1 MKHEEQ
7 HNDIRERLKKLPKLK
22 ARDGFENELL
32 RRINLI
38 ETPSSKESASK
49 KGLWEI
55 LFGKRSLVWTI
66 PATAT
71 AVIGVVVLAVYFNL
85 FRTDD
90 KVQFSSQQTVD
101 SQKTKLA
108 EDSPRSETTTKSSIP
123 GKDIANDLEI
133 GKTPAPEN
141 RNEINK
147 GFTENYITRNPKGV
161 NPSEKNV
168 IDSKKGTTEPENAY
182 EVGKTGVNPAPIEK
196 AVEKNDIK
204 EEKKVENNLKGLEEE
219 KKISAPLIKDS
230 DKVKKNDKVKDEI
243 KAKEERKKKKSPVLT
258 KEILEKLKQEI
269 IDK

>member
-1 MKHEEQ
+1 MNHEEQ
-7 HNDIRERLKKLPKLK
+7 HNDIRERLRKLPKLK

-32 RRINLI
+32 RRINLL
-38 ETPSSKESASK
+38 EPPASELVGTK
-49 KGLWEI
+49 KGLWEV
-55 LFGKRSLVWTI
+55 LFGKRSLVWTV

-71 AVIGVVVLAVYFNL
+71 AVIAVVVIAVYFNL
-85 FRTDD
+85 FRTED
-90 KVQFSSQQTVD
+90 KMQYSSQQTTD
-101 SQKTKLA
+101 SQKTQA
-108 EDSPRSETTTKSSIP
+108 AVDSPRSETTTKSNIP
-123 GKDIANDLEI
+123 GKDIVNDLDI

-147 GFTENYITRNPKGV
+147 GFTENYITRNPKSV

-196 AVEKNDIK
+196 AVEKSDIK
-204 EEKKVENNLKGLEEE
+204 EEKKAENNMKGLEEE
-219 KKISAPLIKDS
+219 KKISAPLIKDT
-230 DKVKKNDKVKDEI
+230 DKVKKDDKMKSEI
-243 KAKEERKKKKSPVLT
+243 RAKEEGKKRKSPVLT